1 MSKKK
6 IDSQKGMRELSAK
19 DRKFV
24 DKHMMLIMEAL
35 HLPKENEKCDYIKTV
50 MGYTQGM
57 YSDVVTSF
65 QQGFLYSA
73 KNKFHSDRFVG
84 NAFGYIRDKEQYNAE
99 LYCNLTDITD
109 PLEFWTVQGYFSGLA
124 YKGVRDE

>member
-6 IDSQKGMRELSAK
+6 IDSQKGMRELSGK
-19 DRKFV
+19 ERKFV
-24 DKHMMLIMEAL
+24 DKHMLAVMECLHAPSEYVMNIMS
-35 HLPKENEKCDYIKTV
+35 
-50 MGYTQGM
+50 YTQGM
-57 YSDVVTSF
+57 YSDIATAF
-65 QQGFLYSA
+65 QQGFLYSS
-73 KNKFHSDRFVG
+73 KKKFHNDRFTE
-84 NAFGYIRDKEQYNAE
+84 NAFSYIQDKEQYNAE